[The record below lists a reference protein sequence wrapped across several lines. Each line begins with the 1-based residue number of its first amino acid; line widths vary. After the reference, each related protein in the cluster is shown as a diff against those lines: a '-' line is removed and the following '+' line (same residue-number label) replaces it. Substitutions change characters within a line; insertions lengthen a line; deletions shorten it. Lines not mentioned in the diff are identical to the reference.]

1 MNLKVGGLIA
11 AAVMG
16 VVTEIGSQ
24 FVSQKWDEIAE
35 AKGLPKTLSFG
46 KGKDNEEDER
56 TETE

>member
-46 KGKDNEEDER
+46 RTKEEDEE
-56 TETE
+56 TDETE